1 MAETGES
8 TISVPIPAKP
18 NFSLFSKRL
27 IVALLLLAL
36 LVFIL
41 AGAWYFG
48 KKAPPRVARLLP
60 ESDAIVYFDVAP
72 LRAATHFDR
81 RSVTYDPDYQRF
93 INATG
98 IQVEQDLSEV
108 AFALHRMDNPLGPN
122 GPVAYSSIFMGKF
135 DRQRLSTYLEGI
147 AQSKEHYAGHD
158 IYLVPIEGRTDRV
171 VILDAKTVAVSNTP
185 SGEQIHSILDRHR
198 TAFLPLSSN
207 TLLAQRYG
215 EVPLF
220 SLAWGIGKLA
230 IGLGSDF
237 DVLGFKLPL
246 SVDTTFIASLR
257 WVGALRLKVEEIAP
271 NGTAAML
278 SADSLGGLLNI
289 VKTAENAL
297 PNGLTDPGAKAFLNS
312 VEIEH
317 HNDRAIVTATVPI
330 SLLQKLATSPS
341 SQPAS
346 P

>member
-1 MAETGES
+1 
-8 TISVPIPAKP
+8 
-18 NFSLFSKRL
+18 
-27 IVALLLLAL
+27 
-36 LVFIL
+36 
-41 AGAWYFG
+41 
-48 KKAPPRVARLLP
+48 
-60 ESDAIVYFDVAP
+60 VYFDVAP

-81 RSVTYDPDYQRF
+81 HPVKYDPEYQHF
-93 INATG
+93 IDATG
-98 IQVEQDLSEV
+98 IQVEQDLNEA

-122 GPVAYSSIFMGKF
+122 GPVAFSSIFVGKF
-135 DRQRLSTYLEGI
+135 DRQRLATYLGGI

-158 IYLVPIEGRTDRV
+158 IYIVPVEGRTDRI
-171 VILDAKTVAVSNTP
+171 VILDSKTVAVSNTP
-185 SGEQIHSILDRHR
+185 TDEQIHSILDRQR
-198 TAFLPLSSN
+198 TAFLPFPSN

-220 SLAWGIGKLA
+220 SLAWGVGKLA
-230 IGLGSDF
+230 IGLGSEF
-237 DVLGFKLPL
+237 NLFGFKLPL

-297 PNGLTDPGAKAFLNS
+297 PNGLTDPGTKALLNS

-317 HNDRAIVTATVPI
+317 HNDRAVVTATIPI
-330 SLLQKLATSPS
+330 SVLQKLAISPSIQPTSP
-341 SQPAS
+341 
-346 P
+346 